1 MNTSD
6 WITIAAIIIGP
17 IVAVGITLWIE
28 GRRKKQDAKLITLR
42 LLLSSRDFP
51 SDPSYQVAI
60 KLVPVEF
67 NDCPTVLSA
76 HREFLE
82 AANVDTETMSDEQV
96 RRTSENTSVKL
107 TRLLF
112 EMSKA
117 SGLSLRETDIQ
128 TGGFGS
134 RGFYYRDNLLQDS
147 QKAMRDVANIL
158 WMQTR
163 LLGGESW
170 EQITQPV
177 PIEPNEQATKVAPP
191 EKKKK

>member
-1 MNTSD
+1 MTTTD

-17 IVAVGITLWIE
+17 LAAVGITLWIE
-28 GRRKKQDAKLITLR
+28 GRRKRQDAKLITLR

-51 SDPSYQVAI
+51 SDPTYQVAV
-60 KLVPVEF
+60 KLIPVEF
-67 NDCPTVLSA
+67 NDCSSVLTA

-82 AANVDTETMSDEQV
+82 AANVDTDKMSEEQV
-96 RRTSENTSVKL
+96 RKVGENTSVKL

-117 SGLSLRETDIQ
+117 AGLNLRETDIQ
-128 TGGFGS
+128 TGGFGT

-163 LLGGESW
+163 LLAGETW
-170 EQITQPV
+170 QQITQSGSTETV
-177 PIEPNEQATKVAPP
+177 EQQAKVTSH
-191 EKKKK
+191 EKKK

>member
-1 MNTSD
+1 
-6 WITIAAIIIGP
+6 
-17 IVAVGITLWIE
+17 
-28 GRRKKQDAKLITLR
+28 
-42 LLLSSRDFP
+42 
-51 SDPSYQVAI
+51 
-60 KLVPVEF
+60 
-67 NDCPTVLSA
+67 
-76 HREFLE
+76 
-82 AANVDTETMSDEQV
+82 MSDEQV

>member
-1 MNTSD
+1 MTSSD
-6 WITIAAIIIGP
+6 WITIAAIVIGP

-28 GRRKKQDAKLITLR
+28 GRRKRQDAKLITLR

-67 NDCPTVLSA
+67 NDCPSVLSA

-82 AANVDTETMSDEQV
+82 AANVDTENMSDEQV
-96 RRTSENTSVKL
+96 RKVGENTSVKL

-117 SGLSLRETDIQ
+117 AGLSLRETDIQ

-163 LLGGESW
+163 LLGGETW
-170 EQITQPV
+170 EQITQQESTEPV
-177 PIEPNEQATKVAPP
+177 EQPEKVAPP
-191 EKKKK
+191 AK